1 MSRNSSRH
9 PSAFTKHVKKKTRKE
24 TTHRS
29 GDRFPS
35 TCKPTSSASQPL
47 EPRRDLPLHKIPE
60 LLAKITGTCS
70 SSIASEETKLAVSL
84 PTSSSSSSDVDRC
97 RQLFRQYTDDE
108 LMSLDGLLRFC
119 SDLSLEPDCYEILL
133 FCFLCRARH
142 MYSLTFEEFLL
153 GLQTLGHSLHTLL
166 DIRAALIDY
175 RVSAEE
181 NQFYA
186 WTYHY
191 GLIDG
196 QRCLSTANA
205 VSLWR
210 LFYSKDIPAPEI
222 LDRWLTYLE
231 HDVEHD
237 TPKTITC
244 DTWIIF
250 PQFGKF
256 IQSNGYDTYDD
267 NEAWPCLFDS
277 FVESQQKLRSSSE

>member
-1 MSRNSSRH
+1 MSHNSSRH
-9 PSAFTKHVKKKTRKE
+9 SSAFIKHVRKKARKE
-24 TTHRS
+24 ATNRS
-29 GDRFPS
+29 GVRFPS
-35 TCKPTSSASQPL
+35 TCKPTDSASQPL
-47 EPRRDLPLHKIPE
+47 EPRRDLTLHKIPA

-70 SSIASEETKLAVSL
+70 SSISSEETKPTVSSL
-84 PTSSSSSSDVDRC
+84 TSSSSSAYVDRC

-108 LMSLDGLLRFC
+108 LMSLDGLLGLC

-181 NQFYA
+181 SQFYA
-186 WTYHY
+186 WTFHY

-210 LFYSKDIPAPEI
+210 LFYSKDILAPDI

-250 PQFGKF
+250 PQLAKF

-277 FVESQQKLRSSSE
+277 FVEYQQKLRSSSE

>member
-1 MSRNSSRH
+1 MMSQHSSRQ
-9 PSAFTKHVKKKTRKE
+9 PSALTKHVRKKARRE
-24 TTHRS
+24 TTNWS
-29 GDRFPS
+29 SDRFPW
-35 TCKPTSSASQPL
+35 TGKPTDSAAQPL
-47 EPRRDLPLHKIPE
+47 EPRRDLALHKIPE

-70 SSIASEETKLAVSL
+70 LSILPDETKPAVSS
-84 PTSSSSSSDVDRC
+84 PSSSSSACIDRR
-97 RQLFRQYTDDE
+97 RQLFRQYTHGE
-108 LMSLDGLLRFC
+108 LISLDGLLRFC

-142 MYSLTFEEFLL
+142 MYTLTCEEFLL
-153 GLQTLGHSLHTLL
+153 GLHTLGPSLHTLL

-175 RVSAEE
+175 RVSSEE

-205 VSLWR
+205 VCLWR

-231 HDVEHD
+231 DDDAYD

-277 FVESQQKLRSSSE
+277 FVEYQQKVRSSSK